1 MGSPRIAPN
10 RLALVIDGVDYW
22 MDASAVTLD
31 SEAPANYPQA
41 WDRWETYTH
50 RLWFFEIEGVQSTAP
65 GSLWRLCFERAG
77 ALVPFRYA
85 VHGNA
90 TPTPAQPHL
99 VGKVRIANPPRLGGE
114 AAVRG
119 SQAFSVR
126 LEVSEDGRPPGW
138 PVAPTLEEA

>member
-31 SEAPANYPQA
+31 SELSEFDALE
-41 WDRWETYTH
+41 WDPNGPERF
-50 RLWFFEIEGVQSTAP
+50 LWFFELSGIQSTEH
-65 GSLWRLCFERAG
+65 GSLWRFLFENVGR
-77 ALVPFRYA
+77 LVPFRYA

-90 TPTPAQPHL
+90 APSPSQPHL
-99 VGKVRIANPPRLGGE
+99 VGYARVMHPPRLGGE
-114 AAVRG
+114 ADVRG
-119 SQAFSVR
+119 SQAFDMR
-126 LEVSEDGRPPGW
+126 LEVGAHGKPPGW